1 MVPPTMHDD
10 EVPVDGNLVRRLL
23 ASSFPAWRDLPLA
36 PVASAGTDH
45 ALYRLGHDMAVRL
58 PRIDWAL
65 GQIEH
70 DAWVLPRLA
79 PHLPVAIPAQLG
91 IGEPA
96 AGYPWRWA
104 VYRWLEGDALG
115 LDRPTDPHRLATD
128 LAAFVVALRALDTDG
143 VSPPGPGSRLA
154 PLIGRDADTRGY
166 IASLRATVDTAA
178 LTVAWEDALLAPAWD
193 RPGVWAHTDLLPGN
207 LLLVD
212 DRLTAVIDLGGAGVG
227 DPAVDVMPAWAT
239 LPRGVRDVFRAAVDV
254 DDATWAR
261 GRGWALVF
269 AVAALPYYRDRNPTL
284 ASIAART
291 IDEILRERE
300 A

>member
-1 MVPPTMHDD
+1 MHDG
-10 EVPVDGNLVRRLL
+10 EVPVDDELVRRLL
-23 ASSFPAWRDLPLA
+23 AASFPAWRDLPFA
-36 PVASAGTDH
+36 RVPSAGTDH
-45 ALYRLGHDMAVRL
+45 ALYRLGDDMVVRL
-58 PRIDWAL
+58 PRIEWAL

-79 PHLPVAIPAQLG
+79 PHLPVAIPEQLA

-96 AGYPWRWA
+96 AGDPWRWA
-104 VYRWLEGDALG
+104 VYRWLRGEVLG
-115 LDRPTDPHRLATD
+115 LDRPEDPIRLATD

-143 VSPPGPGSRLA
+143 VPPAGAHSRLA
-154 PLIGRDADTRGY
+154 PLITRDDDTRGY
-166 IASLRATVDTAA
+166 VASLQGTVDTAA
-178 LTVAWEDALLAPAWD
+178 LTAAWEDALRAPGWD
-193 RPGVWAHTDLLPGN
+193 RPGAWAHTDLLPGN
-207 LLLVD
+207 LLLVE
-212 DRLTAVIDLGGAGVG
+212 DRLSAVIDLGGAGVG

-239 LPRGVRDVFRAAVDV
+239 LPREVRGVFRAAVDV

-284 ASIAART
+284 AAIAART

-300 A
+300 G